1 MAYATA
7 SSERD
12 QAEAARIAVAR
23 AVANDVRLANL
34 QQRSE
39 GALRLISP

>member
-1 MAYATA
+1 MVYRTA

-12 QAEAARIAVAR
+12 QAEAARAAVAR
-23 AVANDVRLANL
+23 AVGSDVRCPDLL
-34 QQRSE
+34 QRSY